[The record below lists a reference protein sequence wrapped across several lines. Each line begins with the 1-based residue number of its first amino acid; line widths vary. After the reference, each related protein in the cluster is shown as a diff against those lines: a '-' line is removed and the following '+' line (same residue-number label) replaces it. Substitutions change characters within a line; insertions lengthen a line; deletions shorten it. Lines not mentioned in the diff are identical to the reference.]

1 MNRLITIEGVKKTIF
16 GKGSFNEIGKEC
28 KALNTSKAL
37 LVMDS
42 VLAKTDIGQK
52 AQEILKKNRIKVF
65 LYGDVTPE
73 PDPSFADI
81 GAEFA
86 RKENVGCVIGIG
98 GGSTMDVAK
107 AIAALTKNEGKAVD
121 YIGLN
126 KVPKAGLPTIMVP
139 TTSGTGSETTF
150 TAVFTMRDTKTKGGI
165 NSPFLYPHTA
175 VLDPELTLGLPP
187 FPTAYTGMD
196 ALIHAIESFTSL
208 KAHPMS
214 EAISLRAIELISDNL
229 RGAVFN
235 GSDIDYRENMMM
247 GSYMA
252 GLGLAMAGVTAVHA
266 LSYPMGSLFGIPHGV
281 ANACLLPY
289 VLEYNYPGNIEK
301 FCQVSLAMGQDE
313 EGLSSRELASLA
325 AEAAYDLAED
335 VGTPLSLKELNI
347 PEDAIP
353 ELVKGAMKIA
363 VPIMNNPRPMTP
375 EIAEDIY
382 RQAFER

>member
-1 MNRLITIEGVKKTIF
+1 MNRLITIQGVKKTIF
-16 GKGSFNEIGKEC
+16 GKGSLGEIGKEC
-28 KALNTSKAL
+28 RELGSSKVL
-37 LVMDS
+37 LVMDNS
-42 VLAKTDIGQK
+42 LAKTDVQEK
-52 AQEILKKNRIKVF
+52 ALEILKKDRIKVF
-65 LYGDVTPE
+65 SYNEVTPE
-73 PDPSFADI
+73 PDPAIADA
-81 GAEFA
+81 GAAIVKNE
-86 RKENVGCVIGIG
+86 KIGCVIGIG

-107 AIAALTKNEGKAVD
+107 AIGALAKNEGKAAD

-126 KVPKAGLPTIMVP
+126 KVKKAGLPTIMVP

-175 VLDPELTLGLPP
+175 ILDPELTLGLPP
-187 FPTAYTGMD
+187 YPTAYTGMD

-208 KAHPMS
+208 KAHTVS
-214 EAISLRAIELISDNL
+214 EAISLRAIEIISENL
-229 RGAVFN
+229 REAVFN
-235 GSDIDYRENMMM
+235 GSNMDCREKMMM

-252 GLGLAMAGVTAVHA
+252 GQGLAMSGVTAVHA

-301 FCQVSLAMGQDE
+301 FCQVALAMGQDA

-325 AEAAYDLAED
+325 AEAAFDLAED
-335 VGTPLSLKELNI
+335 IGTPLTLKELNI

-353 ELVKGAMKIA
+353 DLVKGAMKIA
-363 VPIMNNPRPMTP
+363 VPIANNPRPMNE
-375 EIAEDIY
+375 EIAEEIY
-382 RQAFER
+382 RQAFEG